1 MKNVARFLLIALAT
15 AALSA
20 CSAQQFLRNTYEG
33 IRAYNDSLRGTP
45 LEVSKDPS
53 VSYDQYRSE
62 LQRAHTAQ
70 AN

>member
-1 MKNVARFLLIALAT
+1 MKSVVRFLLVALAV

-45 LEVSKDPS
+45 LETSKDPS
-53 VSYDQYRSE
+53 VSYDQYQQE
-62 LQRAHTAQ
+62 LQRTRTVQ
-70 AN
+70 VN

>member
-1 MKNVARFLLIALAT
+1 MRSVARLLLIALT
-15 AALSA
+15 TVTLSA
-20 CSAQQFLRNTYEG
+20 CSAQQFLRNAYEG
-33 IRAYNDSLRGTP
+33 IRSYNDSLRGTP

-70 AN
+70 TN